1 MPWSRDQIGGRPCG
15 STKMSSKDASSSS
28 SRVVV
33 AVVVRTTGASGP
45 GTPCQQT
52 DWPYRWNVMVRAPKS
67 HRTGPS
73 VASHCVPNTMS

>member
-1 MPWSRDQIGGRPCG
+1 MSWSRDRRGGRLC
-15 STKMSSKDASSSS
+15 SSAKMSSKDASSSS
-28 SRVVV
+28 SRVGV
-33 AVVVRTTGASGP
+33 AVVMRMAGAAGL

-73 VASHCVPNTMS
+73 VASHCVPNTTS